1 MRQCATDE
9 AVLRSTSHVRTGCV
23 HSVRLRQKLVAG
35 RCAALVRWPA
45 VWLASVAPL
54 QRVDREIA
62 EKIPLKT
69 RQKLS
74 ANN

>member
-1 MRQCATDE
+1 
-9 AVLRSTSHVRTGCV
+9 
-23 HSVRLRQKLVAG
+23 LVAG